1 VERLVRPVVMEPLRQ
16 QWDEVELELR
26 RILVTPEGKEPT
38 AAQQKKAEQE
48 IAQFLTQLRQVR
60 ILDPACGTGNFLYVT
75 LDLLKGLEQ
84 EAIARLVD
92 VAGNVQ
98 LNVLEQVNPAQFL
111 GIEINPRA
119 AAIAELVIWIGYLQW
134 YFKRYGNAAPPEPV
148 LQAFGNIECRD
159 AVLAY
164 DGREPDIDA
173 KTGEVRSRWGGK
185 MMKHPVTGEDVPDPL
200 DRVVIYKYLNPRAAV
215 WPEADYVVSNPPFLG
230 KLFLI
235 ERLGDGYIEA
245 FRDAYK
251 NQVPDGADFVMYWW
265 HKAAILVA
273 NNQAKRFGLITSNSI
288 SQASNRRVVS
298 NAINGANSVSLI
310 FVIPDHPW
318 IESSDAASV
327 RIAMTVCEPGIKT
340 GTLVSVISE
349 QNCDS
354 EEIRVNFTRQL
365 GTIYEDLRIGTNIT
379 SSNSLQSN
387 YGIAGT
393 GLLLGNRGFVIN
405 REQLNKFTIN
415 QPSSKSIINLLFNGD
430 DISER
435 SRDLFV
441 IDTHGLTEEYLAS
454 SYPAI
459 YQHLRDSVYAE
470 RQINRD
476 PKLRKYWWLFRRSN
490 EKVRE
495 SIIGLKR
502 FIVTSE
508 TSKHRVFVFLD
519 SDCKPEHKLVVI
531 GSEDSYV
538 IGILSSKVHVAWAL
552 SCAAKRGVTPVYPK
566 NFCFDRFPFPDPT
579 PEQKQKI
586 RELGDRLDSHRKQ
599 VQAAHPDITIT
610 GMYNLL
616 EKLRAGE
623 PFTDIDRAY
632 NNRALVS
639 TLKQIHDD
647 LDTAVF
653 AAYGWQDLA
662 GKPTAEIT
670 ETILER
676 LVALNAER
684 AAEERNGHIRWLRPE
699 YQAPEQVQSTQ
710 TTLVGI
716 GDEVETVI
724 TPVEQQKWPTQPKD
738 QLAAIRDLLR
748 SSSSA
753 WTVVQIANQFTGKN
767 TQKKLDAVG
776 ENLDRLEWFGLL
788 VKRDESGI
796 TYWQYAELQQTA

>member
-1 VERLVRPVVMEPLRQ
+1 
-16 QWDEVELELR
+16 
-26 RILVTPEGKEPT
+26 
-38 AAQQKKAEQE
+38 
-48 IAQFLTQLRQVR
+48 
-60 ILDPACGTGNFLYVT
+60 
-75 LDLLKGLEQ
+75 
-84 EAIARLVD
+84 
-92 VAGNVQ
+92 
-98 LNVLEQVNPAQFL
+98 
-111 GIEINPRA
+111 
-119 AAIAELVIWIGYLQW
+119 
-134 YFKRYGNAAPPEPV
+134 
-148 LQAFGNIECRD
+148 
-159 AVLAY
+159 
-164 DGREPDIDA
+164 
-173 KTGEVRSRWGGK
+173 

-200 DRVVIYKYLNPRAAV
+200 DRVIIYKYLNARAAE
-215 WPEADYVVSNPPFLG
+215 WPEADYIVSNPPFPG
-230 KLFLI
+230 KLFLV

-273 NNQAKRFGLITSNSI
+273 NNQVKRFGLITSNSI
-288 SQASNRRVVS
+288 SQSSNRRVVS
-298 NAINGANSVSLI
+298 NAINSTNSVSLI

-327 RIAMTVCEPGIKT
+327 RIAMTACELGIKT
-340 GTLVSVISE
+340 GTLVSLISE

-354 EEIRVNFTRQL
+354 EEIHVNFTRQI

-379 SSNSLQSN
+379 SSTSLQSN

-405 REQLNKFTIN
+405 REQLNNFTIN

-441 IDTHGLTEEYLAS
+441 IDTHGLTEENLAS

-459 YQHLRDSVYAE
+459 YQHLRDFVYAE
-470 RQINRD
+470 RQVNRD

-490 EKVRE
+490 EKTRE
-495 SIIGLKR
+495 SISGLKR

-538 IGILSSKVHVAWAL
+538 IGVLSSKVHVAWAL
-552 SCAAKRGVTPVYPK
+552 SCAAKRGITPVYPK

-639 TLKQIHDD
+639 TL
-647 LDTAVF
+647 
-653 AAYGWQDLA
+653 
-662 GKPTAEIT
+662 
-670 ETILER
+670 
-676 LVALNAER
+676 
-684 AAEERNGHIRWLRPE
+684 
-699 YQAPEQVQSTQ
+699 
-710 TTLVGI
+710 
-716 GDEVETVI
+716 
-724 TPVEQQKWPTQPKD
+724 
-738 QLAAIRDLLR
+738 
-748 SSSSA
+748 
-753 WTVVQIANQFTGKN
+753 
-767 TQKKLDAVG
+767 
-776 ENLDRLEWFGLL
+776 
-788 VKRDESGI
+788 
-796 TYWQYAELQQTA
+796 

>member
-1 VERLVRPVVMEPLRQ
+1 VRPVVMEPLRQ

-26 RILVTPEGKEPT
+26 RILVTAEGKEPT

-48 IAQFLTQLRQVR
+48 IQAFLTQLRQVR

-134 YFKRYGNAAPPEPV
+134 YFKRYGDAAPPEPV

-164 DGREPDIDA
+164 DGREPDLDA
-173 KTGEVRSRWGGK
+173 KTGEIRSRWGGK

-215 WPEADYVVSNPPFLG
+215 WPEADYIIANPPFVG
-230 KLFLI
+230 NARMREF
-235 ERLGDGYIEA
+235 LGDGYAETLREA
-245 FRDAYK
+245 YTE
-251 NQVPDGADFVMYWW
+251 VPETVDFVMYWW
-265 HKAAILVA
+265 HKSAEYIKSGKVK
-273 NNQAKRFGLITSNSI
+273 NFGLITTNSI
-288 SQASNRRVVS
+288 TQKRLRGVTEFHLQQKGGIRLFF
-298 NAINGANSVSLI
+298 AIA
-310 FVIPDHPW
+310 DHPW
-318 IESSDAASV
+318 SDEGAAV
-327 RIAMTVCEPGIKT
+327 RIAMTCAEIAETNKIMTSSKIGV
-340 GTLVSVISE
+340 VISE
-349 QNCDS
+349 NHGDTPEDS
-354 EEIRVNFTRQL
+354 AERIRLDVKNV
-365 GTIYEDLRIGTNIT
+365 GRIF
-379 SSNSLQSN
+379 SNLQSGADVTKTELLRSN
-387 YGIAGT
+387 QEIASQ
-393 GLLLGNRGFVIN
+393 GFVVGGNGFIIDN
-405 REQLNKFTIN
+405 IIK
-415 QPSSKSIINLLFNGD
+415 SKLD
-430 DISER
+430 DRVIHPFITG
-435 SRDLFV
+435 RDLAQIRQERFA
-441 IDTHGLTEEYLAS
+441 IDVNHLSGRELESYYPRTYQYLLETVK
-454 SYPAI
+454 P
-459 YQHLRDSVYAE
+459 E
-470 RQINRD
+470 REINND
-476 PKLRKYWWLFRRSN
+476 PKLRREWWKYRRSN
-490 EKVRE
+490 D
-495 SIIGLKR
+495 SIRKGLNELNR
-502 FIVTSE
+502 YIAT
-508 TSKHRVFVFLD
+508 TRTAKHRVFQFFESNVMAESGVVMILLDNPYFL
-519 SDCKPEHKLVVI
+519 
-531 GSEDSYV
+531 
-538 IGILSSKVHVAWAL
+538 GILSSNLHVMW
-552 SCAAKRGVTPVYPK
+552 SIAAGGWMGAGNDPVY
-566 NFCFDRFPFPDPT
+566 NHAHCFYPFPFPDST

-599 VQAAHPDITIT
+599 VQATHPDITIT

-623 PFTDIDRAY
+623 PFTEIDRSY

-639 TLKQIHDD
+639 TLHQIHTE
-647 LDTAVF
+647 LDAAVF

-662 GKPTAEIT
+662 GKPNPEIT

-699 YQAPEQVQSTQ
+699 YQAPETVQATQ
-710 TTLVGI
+710 TTLPGI
-716 GDEVETVI
+716 TDEAETAIV
-724 TPVEQQKWPTQPKD
+724 PLEQQKWSNQPKD

-748 SSSSA
+748 SSSGE
-753 WTVVQIANQFTGKN
+753 WTVAQIANQFTGKN
-767 TQKKLDAVG
+767 TQKKLDAIG

-788 VKRDESGI
+788 VKREDAGI